1 MTTNEAPH
9 PGVAITGARSGL
21 DDLGRLS
28 AARTVRQ
35 TRGDWTTPIMSTQDI
50 HCHGV
55 RLRVHRSGDG
65 PPLLLINGIGASLE
79 MWRPVLGHLPGRDI
93 ITFDLPGAGRSAVPR
108 VPLRMRSL
116 ANIVAELLRKLRVG
130 PADVLGYSFGGVVAQ
145 ELAYRHPTV
154 VRRLILAAT
163 AAGWPARPPSPLVTL
178 LMMTPARYYDR
189 RLAAA
194 IVPVIA
200 GGRTAR
206 DPAVLQASIDHR
218 VASPPTMRGYL
229 QQLYAITGW
238 TSHPWLGRLQQPTL
252 VLHGRRDPIVPIVNA
267 RLMACRIPHATLTEI
282 PGAGHMLLFDEPDRA
297 APEINRFLS

>member
-1 MTTNEAPH
+1 M
-9 PGVAITGARSGL
+9 
-21 DDLGRLS
+21 
-28 AARTVRQ
+28 
-35 TRGDWTTPIMSTQDI
+35 MSSQDI
-50 HCHGV
+50 HCRGV
-55 RLRVHRSGDG
+55 RLRVHRSGEG

-79 MWRPVLGHLPGRDI
+79 MWRPVLGHLPGREI
-93 ITFDLPGAGRSAVPR
+93 IAFDLPGAGRSAVPR
-108 VPLRMRSL
+108 VPLRMHGI
-116 ANIVAELLRKLRVG
+116 ADIVAELLRKLRVG

-145 ELAYRHPTV
+145 EQAYRHPAL

-163 AAGWPARPPSPLVTL
+163 AAGWPAKPPSPLVTL

-206 DPAVLQASIDHR
+206 DPAVLQASIEHR
-218 VASPPTMRGYL
+218 VASPPTMRGYM

-252 VLHGRRDPIVPIVNA
+252 VLHGSRDPIVPIVNA
-267 RLMACRIPHATLTEI
+267 RLLARRIPHATLAEI
-282 PGAGHMLLFDEPDRA
+282 PEAGHMVLFDEPDRA
-297 APEINRFLS
+297 APEITRFLS